1 MSFLDHM
8 DALSVKVPVSSSTS
22 PGSGRGEEAALEASV
37 GAPSLLSSSGSGAI
51 VFSVDLSDL
60 SCHPMPGQDSLMSER
75 DSQAD
80 PEVSDTPNSFELCSP
95 RGPSDCT
102 SSSFDIVFEDSGCD
116 RDAEAESDSATGP
129 TGPSTETGRNSS
141 SSSHTRQQEPAP
153 SSSPPR
159 PTSLTLALPTTPP
172 NQRLQP
178 SPKVRLSRIRLWS
191 ADVRLVFET
200 EPCSC
205 VQVLLYIQMQLC
217 RKENLKDWMSQRSL
231 PEQREHNQ
239 CLDIFL
245 QIAEAVDFL
254 HSKGLMHRDL
264 KVSTRT
270 CTLAKTCHRC
280 VRTSSRT

>member
-1 MSFLDHM
+1 MLPPEFLRPLLNVAVEAAAVNPPSASLFLSFSATDWPMSFLDHM

-22 PGSGRGEEAALEASV
+22 PGSGREEEAALEASV

-60 SCHPMPGQDSLMSER
+60 SCHPVPGQDSLMSER

-178 SPKVRLSRIRLWS
+178 SPKVRPS
-191 ADVRLVFET
+191 VRPSV
-200 EPCSC
+200 
-205 VQVLLYIQMQLC
+205 
-217 RKENLKDWMSQRSL
+217 
-231 PEQREHNQ
+231 
-239 CLDIFL
+239 
-245 QIAEAVDFL
+245 VDT
-254 HSKGLMHRDL
+254 
-264 KVSTRT
+264 VVV
-270 CTLAKTCHRC
+270 C
-280 VRTSSRT
+280 